1 MALVGLNEST
11 QHINIMKIAIVLFG
25 QPRDYMKGYNN
36 IMEFINKQKDCTF
49 DFFYHTWSLNENE
62 QYKHCSFRDI
72 KKDSLIFTEKTIT
85 HLHELYKPVSCEIQ
99 NQNELTF
106 DESLYKGTIAYNN
119 TKESRLHDINNIL
132 FHMYSRNKARDV
144 FNAYLTKMGDTVQYD
159 FVLLTRFD
167 IVMMPEVN
175 LCELDTYNTYVS
187 DKFFPRKILPD
198 ACIITSPQTFL
209 EWFTIY
215 DGLKDILDNK
225 EVYETMLSMNEYLYM
240 NAEELIF
247 AKYIFHYKNTDN
259 ISFFRG
265 GVLCY

>member
-1 MALVGLNEST
+1 MR
-11 QHINIMKIAIVLFG
+11 IAIVLFG
-25 QPRDYMKGYNN
+25 QPREYMKGYKN

-62 QYKHCSFRDI
+62 EYKHSGFRDI
-72 KKDSLIFTEKTIT
+72 NKDSLIFRKETLT
-85 HLHELYKPVSCEIQ
+85 HLQELYKPVSCQIE
-99 NQNELTF
+99 NQNELKF

-119 TKESRLHDINNIL
+119 TKESRLPHINNL
-132 FHMYSRNKARDV
+132 LYHMYSRNKARDV
-144 FNAYLTKMGDTVQYD
+144 FNEYLTKMGDTVQYD

-167 IVMMPEVN
+167 IVTMPDVD

-198 ACIITSPQTFL
+198 LCIITPPKIFL

-225 EVYETMLSMNEYLYM
+225 EVYESMLSMNEYLYM
-240 NAEELIF
+240 NPEELIF
-247 AKYIFHYKNTDN
+247 AKYIFHYKNIDN

-265 GVLCY
+265 GDIC